1 MRHMGFVTTKIMIII
16 KLSWDFSVANLKTW
30 TSSGFFSRKKL
41 RKLRSKA
48 IQRYNFLLSLCACLY
63 NHDFLDIVI
72 LALL

>member
-30 TSSGFFSRKKL
+30 TSSGFLAIKKL